1 MDYLDPVRQAV
12 LRREKSL
19 AGQPFPARLGVMN
32 ASVAR
37 PRLLRPMKC
46 IRSSSPLILSVSCTT
61 GASPEP
67 SGRVSGSHLPSVD
80 TLILLPCSRLTLGL
94 PCIEQSIGMPEI
106 GICFN
111 AKQRH
116 EERQC

>member
-1 MDYLDPVRQAV
+1 
-12 LRREKSL
+12 
-19 AGQPFPARLGVMN
+19 MN

-37 PRLLRPMKC
+37 PRLLSPMKC
-46 IRSSSPLILSVSCTT
+46 IRSSSPLIVSVFRTT
-61 GASPEP
+61 GASPEA
-67 SGRVSGSHLPSVD
+67 SGHVGSSHLPSID
-80 TLILLPCSRLTLGL
+80 ALILVPGNRLSLGL
-94 PCIEQSIGMPEI
+94 PCIEQSMGMPEI